1 MFEKNDVVLL
11 EDNKEYLI
19 VDIVTIEED
28 KYVYLMEI
36 DNNMN
41 FIVGLLNEKNQ
52 LLEVTDENIIKK
64 VFTEIK
70 VKNNL

>member
-1 MFEKNDVVLL
+1 MFEKNDAVLL

-19 VDIVTIEED
+19 IDIVNIQEI

-52 LLEVTDENIIKK
+52 FLEVTDESIIKK

>member
-41 FIVGLLNEKNQ
+41 FIVGLLNENNQ
-52 LLEVTDENIIKK
+52 LLEVTDENVIKE

>member
-19 VDIVTIEED
+19 VDIVAIEED

>member
-64 VFTEIK
+64 VFMEIK